1 MSPLHLGH
9 PTMSEAQ
16 SLFAVLRQSADA
28 DCVAALERFVRD
40 APDRQLA
47 RINVLDFAREERL
60 DEERTI
66 AAFLQAGQIG
76 LLDMSWNVLCP
87 SCSGVL
93 DANTSL
99 KSVRSEEY
107 YCAFCNLNNEPT
119 LDDMVEVSFTVNP
132 RVRRIAAHTPDQLP
146 LWEYYRQIFW
156 GRGVDLPEDGLEAA
170 MQQITL
176 DAVEL
181 PAGEKAFLSLQLPAA
196 FVIVLEPV
204 THAAQFIN
212 VTGEAT
218 QERQNLTLV
227 YNNLRAPAS
236 EMTLRPGPIRLSL
249 ENRTAVRALPT
260 VWVVDDK
267 FLAVVGKRRPF
278 LTAKRLLS
286 NQTFRD
292 IYRTD
297 TLDVDQRLKITS
309 LTFLFT
315 DLKGSTELY
324 ERVGDLV
331 AFDLVRAHFRVLTE
345 VVASEAGAVVKTIG
359 DAVMATFPT
368 PDRALAAALRMRSA
382 MRTLNEER
390 GREDLLLKIG
400 IHERPCLA
408 VTLND
413 RQDYFGQTVNI
424 ASRVQDLADA
434 QAILATG
441 QVVEDPRALMILT
454 SKGAE
459 PVPRPAEL
467 RGIEQ
472 DVRVYALP

>member
-1 MSPLHLGH
+1 MPIVSPRLNDLCAMR
-9 PTMSEAQ
+9 PIA
-16 SLFAVLRQSADA
+16 SL
-28 DCVAALERFVRD
+28 
-40 APDRQLA
+40 LA
-47 RINVLDFAREERL
+47 STCSTLPARKGSTKSGRS
-60 DEERTI
+60 RRSCRP
-66 AAFLQAGQIG
+66 AQIG

-249 ENRTAVRALPT
+249 ENRTSVRALPT

-331 AFDLVRAHFRVLTE
+331 AFDLVREHFRTLNE
-345 VVASEAGAVVKTIG
+345 IVAAEGGAVVKTIG
-359 DAVMATFPT
+359 DAVMATFLT
-368 PDRALAAALRMRSA
+368 PDHALAAALRMREA
-382 MRTLNEER
+382 MRKLNDTH

-400 IHERPCLA
+400 IHEGPCLA
-408 VTLND
+408 VNLNE

-424 ASRVQDLADA
+424 ASRVQGLA
-434 QAILATG
+434 QTRSILATAPVIDNPKSAEVLGNDG
-441 QVVEDPRALMILT
+441 QKPMAQ
-454 SKGAE
+454 SH
-459 PVPRPAEL
+459 PL
-467 RGIEQ
+467 RGVAAEMA
-472 DVRVYALP
+472 VYEIP